1 MIYYTGAR
9 RRVSVPFTDELIA
22 RTLEIAGELRE
33 VAAQD
38 TPPPPLVDSP
48 KCPRCS
54 LVGICLPDET
64 NALAARSEQ
73 PVRRLVPRDPAA
85 RPLYVTE
92 QGAYIRKKGGRAEVH
107 KDGEVLDSI
116 RLLDVSQLSV
126 FGNAQV
132 SSQLLRDLFARDV
145 PVLWFSYGG
154 WFQGMATGLPGKNVD
169 LRRRQ
174 AALAH
179 QGGLGVAQ
187 RLIEGKIRNTR
198 TLLRRN
204 TRGSVAD
211 VLASLRDLAGRAKEA
226 TSLPTLLG
234 IEGAAARLYF
244 SAFLSMLNEGD
255 RLPGLALSFEG
266 RNRRPPPDPINCLLS
281 YTYMLLTKDLT
292 ATAFAVGF
300 DPYLGFYHRPRFGR
314 PALALDLAEEF
325 RPLIAESV
333 VINLINNGE
342 VGSSSFVVRAGGVT
356 LTREGRKT
364 VLRAYERRLDSEIR
378 HPEFGYKA
386 SYRRTLE
393 VQVRLLGAHVM
404 GEVPEYV
411 AFTTR

>member
-1 MIYYTGAR
+1 M
-9 RRVSVPFTDELIA
+9 
-22 RTLEIAGELRE
+22 
-33 VAAQD
+33 
-38 TPPPPLVDSP
+38 
-48 KCPRCS
+48 
-54 LVGICLPDET
+54 
-64 NALAARSEQ
+64 
-73 PVRRLVPRDPAA
+73 
-85 RPLYVTE
+85 
-92 QGAYIRKKGGRAEVH
+92 
-107 KDGEVLDSI
+107 
-116 RLLDVSQLSV
+116 
-126 FGNAQV
+126 
-132 SSQLLRDLFARDV
+132 
-145 PVLWFSYGG
+145 
-154 WFQGMATGLPGKNVD
+154 
-169 LRRRQ
+169 
-174 AALAH
+174 
-179 QGGLGVAQ
+179 AQ